1 VADDGWGE
9 FVDAL
14 AADGKV
20 VDAAARR
27 IRKLATYRSLPP
39 ADIAASVRRGV
50 ALGLNRLR
58 ERNGSA
64 AGGLD
69 TFERLG
75 AERAHQGVSVADL
88 LAAFDACGDVVRDAL
103 ARHAPAGERRE
114 ALLLEAT
121 DILRAA
127 SAVAVRVA
135 VAAHRD
141 AELDLARE
149 ARLSRGRIVRQ
160 VLLGDD
166 SAGGPRQGVLESFGI
181 DPTERFHAVRVRRQA
196 AVDLAA
202 IDEWLGVIESGS
214 RQRGLAAFVHG
225 DTAAFVD
232 RLPDETELPVVAG
245 AFGPVPVAQL
255 VDAFR
260 LASRALETAHALGR
274 RGCVTFG
281 ALGLAPAVLADDDVA
296 RALVERYVVPVQRD
310 DRSGAVVLETVER
323 YIDSGAQV
331 EATATALGIHA
342 NTVRNRVARFEELTG
357 CSLREGQDLVE
368 AWWALRRRAMSAP
381 REP

>member
-14 AADGKV
+14 AADAKV
-20 VDAAARR
+20 VDAAVRR
-27 IRKLATYRSLPP
+27 IGRLSSYKTTPR
-39 ADIAASVRRGV
+39 ADIVD
-50 ALGLNRLR
+50 ALRAGFAYAVQCLR
-58 ERNGSA
+58 ERDSA
-64 AGGLD
+64 AAVAPLD
-69 TFERLG
+69 AFERLG
-75 AERAHQGVSVADL
+75 DERAHQGVSVGDL
-88 LAAFDACGDVVRDAL
+88 LEAFAAATDVMRDAL
-103 ARHAPAGERRE
+103 ARHVPAGDQRD
-114 ALLLEAT
+114 ALLLEASE
-121 DILRAA
+121 ILRSS
-127 SAVAVRVA
+127 SAVAMRAA

-141 AELDLARE
+141 AELDVARE
-149 ARLSRGRIVRQ
+149 ARLSRGRIVRE
-160 VLLGDD
+160 VLLGDTP
-166 SAGGPRQGVLESFGI
+166 GPRQGALESFGI
-181 DPTERFHAVRVRRQA
+181 DPTERFYAVRVRRQA

-202 IDEWLGVIESGS
+202 IDDWLGVTESGS

-232 RLPDETELPVVAG
+232 RLPEETELPVVAG

-260 LASRALETAHALGR
+260 LASRALETARALGV

-296 RALVERYVVPVQRD
+296 RALVERYIVPVQGD

-323 YIDSGAQV
+323 YIESGAQV
-331 EATATALGIHA
+331 EATATVLGIHA

-357 CSLREGQDLVE
+357 CSLRQGQDLVE